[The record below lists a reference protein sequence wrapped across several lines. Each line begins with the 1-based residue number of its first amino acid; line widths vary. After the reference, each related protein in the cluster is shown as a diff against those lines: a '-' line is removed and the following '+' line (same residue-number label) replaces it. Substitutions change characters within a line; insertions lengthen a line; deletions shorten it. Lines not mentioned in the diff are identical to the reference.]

1 MIKPVLD
8 SATDNIITNSSSR
21 LFASFQMPQLVLEE
35 GVSLWLIVEKYL
47 SVIPTIGGSGFHLPN
62 EYPSAV

>member
-1 MIKPVLD
+1 
-8 SATDNIITNSSSR
+8 
-21 LFASFQMPQLVLEE
+21 MPQLVLEE